1 MSVCVYEC
9 MSVCVYECMC
19 RHIKPNIEAKYILHA
34 ISYFHV
40 AYNISMYMLWVRVPP
55 EAAHFSLGR

>member
-1 MSVCVYEC
+1 
-9 MSVCVYECMC
+9 MC

-55 EAAHFSLGR
+55 EAAHFYLGR